1 MKILS
6 YDIES
11 TTGNH
16 NDGSMCSF
24 GFCLSNER
32 FEILYQEDVVMNP
45 KTRRFE
51 NRIPLHYEKSFIKSQ
66 PRFPSHYEK
75 IKGLFLDK
83 DIIIGFSVSNDV
95 DFLNNACEVYGLE
108 KIDYEF
114 LDVQLL
120 YKTVFKKPTLSALSS
135 IAEELGIEY
144 KAHRSD
150 EDARVTLLVLKHIV
164 EYVNL
169 PILEILRKYSIT
181 LGSNKNGES
190 IPCTN
195 GTLTKK
201 EINYLLLKFVEKH
214 YHHSRRYKGGL
225 SYKTFAFQDEIRY
238 GDIDKFRQ
246 IIKRIYDLNG
256 RISSIESSNVFVK
269 LDDKELSDKYK
280 KAIDERNKDKK
291 RITVITLSE
300 LLKTIKE
307 LPKLDFSSDAEL
319 IKEHRLEILN
329 NRKKRRLERIAQ
341 LKKPKVET
349 EENKEDKENKA

>member
-16 NDGSMCSF
+16 CDGSMCSF
-24 GFCLSNER
+24 GYCLSNET
-32 FEILYQEDVVMNP
+32 FDILSQEDIVMNP

-51 NRIPLHYEKSFIKSQ
+51 NRIPLHYEKAYIKAQ
-66 PRFPSHYEK
+66 PRFNEHYEK
-75 IKGLFLDK
+75 IKTLFSENDL
-83 DIIIGFSVSNDV
+83 IIGFSVSNDV
-95 DFLNNACEVYGLE
+95 DFLNNACEVYSLD

-120 YKTVFKKPTLSALSS
+120 YKTVFKKPTLSALST

-144 KAHRSD
+144 LAHRSD

-164 EYVNL
+164 NYVNL
-169 PILEILRKYSIT
+169 PIKEVLRKYSIT
-181 LGSNKNGES
+181 LGTNKNGES
-190 IPCTN
+190 MPCTN

-201 EINYLLLKFVEKH
+201 EINYLLLKFVEEN
-214 YHHSRRYKGGL
+214 YRHSRRYKGGL
-225 SYKTFAFQDEIRY
+225 SFKTFSFEDGIRY

-256 RISSIESSNVFVK
+256 RIGSIESSNVFVK
-269 LDDKELSDKYK
+269 LDDSTLQEKVQKSL
-280 KAIDERNKDKK
+280 DERNNGKT
-291 RITVITLSE
+291 RITVITLSK
-300 LLKTIKE
+300 LLETLKE
-307 LPKLDFSSDAEL
+307 LPTLDFSSDADL

-329 NRKKRRLERIAQ
+329 NRKQRRLERIENRKSTKTENQ
-341 LKKPKVET
+341 EKK
-349 EENKEDKENKA
+349 A

>member
-24 GFCLSNER
+24 GYCLSNEN
-32 FEILYQEDVVMNP
+32 FEILLQEDIVMNP

-51 NRIPLHYEKSFIKSQ
+51 NRIPLHYDKAFIKSQ
-66 PRFPSHYEK
+66 PRFPEHYDK
-75 IKGLFLDK
+75 VKGLFTDK
-83 DIIIGFSVSNDV
+83 DLIIGFSVSNDV
-95 DFLNNACEVYGLE
+95 DFLNNACEVYSLN

-144 KAHRSD
+144 MAHRSD

-164 EYVNL
+164 DYVNL
-169 PILEILRKYSIT
+169 PILEVLRKYSIT
-181 LGSNKNGES
+181 LGSNKKGES

-195 GTLTKK
+195 GTLTRK
-201 EINYLLLKFVEKH
+201 EINYLILKFVEKN
-214 YHHSRRYKGGL
+214 YRHSRRYKGGL
-225 SYKTFAFQDEIRY
+225 SFKTFAFEDEIRY
-238 GDIDKFRQ
+238 GDVDKFRQ
-246 IIKRIYDLNG
+246 IIKRIYELNG

-269 LDDKELSDKYK
+269 LGEGDLLEKYQR
-280 KAIDERNKDKK
+280 AIDERNKDKL
-291 RITVITLSE
+291 RIKVITLDE
-300 LLKTIKE
+300 LLNTLKE
-307 LPKLDFSSDAEL
+307 LPKIDFSSDTDL
-319 IKEHRLEILN
+319 IKEHRLEIIN
-329 NRKKRRLERIAQ
+329 NRKKKRQEKFEQ
-341 LKKPKVET
+341 KKIKKVENN
-349 EENKEDKENKA
+349 ENKE

>member
-24 GFCLSNER
+24 GYCLSNEN
-32 FEILYQEDVVMNP
+32 FDITYQEDIVMNP

-51 NRIPLHYEKSFIKSQ
+51 NRIPLHYDKAFIKSQ
-66 PRFPSHYEK
+66 PRFPEHYEK
-75 IKGLFLDK
+75 VKSLFKGNDL
-83 DIIIGFSVSNDV
+83 IIGFSVSNDV
-95 DFLNNACEVYGLE
+95 DFLNNACEAYSLD

-150 EDARVTLLVLKHIV
+150 EDARVTLLVLKYIV
-164 EYVNL
+164 NYVNL
-169 PILEILRKYSIT
+169 PINEVLRKFNIT

-195 GTLTKK
+195 GTLTRK
-201 EINYLLLKFVEKH
+201 EINYLILKFVEKN

-225 SYKTFAFQDEIRY
+225 SFKTFAFEDCIRY
-238 GDIDKFRQ
+238 GDVDKFRQ

-256 RISSIESSNVFVK
+256 RIGSIESSNVFVK
-269 LDDKELSDKYK
+269 VGESDLQQKDQT
-280 KAIDERNKDKK
+280 AINERNKDKT
-291 RITVITLSE
+291 RIKVITLDE
-300 LLKTIKE
+300 LLKILKE
-307 LPKLDFSSDAEL
+307 LPNIDFSSDSDL
-319 IKEHRLEILN
+319 IKEHRLEIIN
-329 NRKKRRLERIAQ
+329 NRKKKRQERYQQ
-341 LKKPKVET
+341 LKTSKVQNT
-349 EENKEDKENKA
+349 EN